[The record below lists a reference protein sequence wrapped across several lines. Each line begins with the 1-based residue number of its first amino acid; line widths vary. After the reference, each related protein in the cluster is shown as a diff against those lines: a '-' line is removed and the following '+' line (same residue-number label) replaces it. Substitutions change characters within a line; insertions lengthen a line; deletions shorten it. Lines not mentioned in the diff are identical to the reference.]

1 MTTILA
7 LATED
12 DATMSDL
19 TRVLE
24 ELEEVQEELGRLPD
38 DAVTERLDLHERR
51 ARLREEAE
59 RIRQLEDG
67 DETLDGLRARL
78 ARLEAR
84 RDELLARRVSHEP
97 RGTIG
102 TQTTGEYPA
111 ETTEPSSTDRI
122 HLPHTDQ
129 WLLED
134 RRLEEQITALR
145 RRIEEL
151 EAEGTE

>member
-1 MTTILA
+1 
-7 LATED
+7 
-12 DATMSDL
+12 MSDL
-19 TRVLE
+19 TRVLA

-111 ETTEPSSTDRI
+111 ETGETTTDRI

-134 RRLEEQITALR
+134 RRLEEQVTALR

-151 EAEGTE
+151 EADAPE

>member
-1 MTTILA
+1 VTTILA
-7 LATED
+7 PATED

-19 TRVLE
+19 TRVLA

-102 TQTTGEYPA
+102 PQTTGEYPA
-111 ETTEPSSTDRI
+111 ETGDTGTDRI

-151 EAEGTE
+151 EVDGPA

>member
-1 MTTILA
+1 
-7 LATED
+7 
-12 DATMSDL
+12 MSDL
-19 TRVLE
+19 TRVLA
-24 ELEEVQEELGRLPD
+24 ELEEIQDELGRLPD

-67 DETLDGLRARL
+67 DDTLDGLRARL

-97 RGTIG
+97 RGTISPP
-102 TQTTGEYPA
+102 TTGEHPV
-111 ETTEPSSTDRI
+111 ESSEGGGTDRI

-134 RRLEEQITALR
+134 RRLEEQITSLR
-145 RRIEEL
+145 RRIEDL
-151 EAEGTE
+151 EADTPG

>member
-1 MTTILA
+1 
-7 LATED
+7 
-12 DATMSDL
+12 MSDL
-19 TRVLE
+19 TRVLA
-24 ELEEVQEELGRLPD
+24 ELEEVQEELARLPD

-102 TQTTGEYPA
+102 TQTTGEYPSEA
-111 ETTEPSSTDRI
+111 GEGTTDRI

-151 EAEGTE
+151 EADAPE